1 MDSVRSFASNN
12 RGSIINV
19 VYIAAV
25 LLVLY
30 YVYMFLMAGS
40 ELHIDLVPQQVNAQ
54 VLQKFEFDQDGTNK
68 KPFARI
74 TTGGEYTISFWMY
87 IKDWTIRSGMT
98 KSVLS
103 IRDTSVKSN
112 SLFVATIYPN
122 EAKLMLRPYV
132 DTSMSSGSSATQTID
147 YTDDAN
153 YKQLLSG
160 QGTPAVDTSL
170 EMPQCD
176 LVDIDL
182 QRWINITVVMNGRIM
197 DVYYDGKLARSCVL
211 PNLPIGSD
219 QGKQSLLVGQYGGF
233 NGFVST
239 VQFDAQALTPDRIYA
254 TYQAGPATSNGF
266 MSYMAEKL
274 GINIKWSKD
283 ITTSF

>member
-12 RGSIINV
+12 RSTIVNV

-54 VLQKFEFDQDGTNK
+54 ILKQFNFDTDGSNK

-74 TTGGEYTISFWMY
+74 TTGGEYTLSFWMY
-87 IKDWTIRSGMT
+87 IKDWTVRGGMT
-98 KSVLS
+98 KSVLT
-103 IRDTSVKSN
+103 IRDTSIKN
-112 SLFVATIYPN
+112 KSLFVATIYPN
-122 EAKLMLRPYV
+122 EAKLMLRPHV
-132 DTSMSSGSSATQTID
+132 DTSMSTGSSATQTID

-219 QGKQSLLVGQYGGF
+219 KGKQSILVGQYGGF
-233 NGFVST
+233 NGYIST

-254 TYQAGPATSNGF
+254 TYQAGPVTSNGF
-266 MSYMAEKL
+266 LAFMASKL

-283 ITTSF
+283 ITTRF